1 MPNVD
6 GSIRIDAR
14 IDASNMKK
22 DAKQVE
28 KQLGDV
34 TQAAEELQDSMEEAG
49 EAAQDSLTEG
59 VGVGAREADKAIRQ
73 ANESAGTFAERLKAV
88 AGSLEGFGV
97 SLKSLGV
104 GLGLAG
110 MIGAGVKSA
119 AEIDRAMND
128 LSASTGKT
136 RQELQG
142 YEQVLKD
149 IYKNNYGDSF
159 GDISDAMGTIV
170 QQLGQMDDTAMQE
183 IAESAFALR
192 DTFGYEVPDSVR
204 AAKAMMDQFGISTQ
218 KAFQLIASGAQNG
231 LDFSGEMLDSIEEY
245 SVQFAKAGVSA
256 DQMFQIMQSGADAG
270 AFNLDKVGDAIKEL
284 SIRAVDGSDTTA
296 EGLRMIGLDA
306 GQIAEQFASG
316 GYAAQTAFQQI
327 VSGLAEMQDPV
338 AQNIAGVDLFGTM
351 WEDLGPS
358 VIAQLAG
365 ISNEAYGTADA
376 LTQIKET
383 KYNDL
388 ASVFDGLKRSIELA
402 AVPLGNLLMPAL
414 AEMASAG
421 GDIADSLGGA
431 LDTVS
436 PLIELVSDA
445 FSLLAQNADTAFY
458 TIAAGATAMAAAGVV
473 EKLVDLGE
481 DANLAAVLMNKAGIM
496 VNRMFG
502 STAVQIG
509 ALAGMFAMFLSVV
522 SKIHDAWDQMSE
534 GQKVVAVFGAL
545 AIAAGILA
553 VALHAIEGV
562 GGIAL
567 VVAGIAAGAAGVIAS
582 LSAVNAAN
590 AKTAS
595 VGSASLGGGLSWAN
609 PPVASAASYSIPRL
623 ATGAVI
629 PPNSEFLAVL
639 GDQRTGRNFEA
650 PESLLRQVVR
660 EESGGAGGDPVN
672 VNIRFEGSLAQ
683 LARVLRPYIQAEG
696 VRKGGNLVKAGDA

>member
-34 TQAAEELQDSMEEAG
+34 TQAAEELQDIMEEAG

-73 ANESAGTFAERLKAV
+73 ANESAGTFVERLKAV

-110 MIGAGVKSA
+110 TIGAGVKSA

-136 RQELQG
+136 RQALQG
-142 YEQVLKD
+142 YEKVLKD

-388 ASVFDGLKRSIELA
+388 SSVFDGLKRSIELA

-436 PLIELVSDA
+436 PLIELVSEA

-473 EKLVDLGE
+473 EKLVGLGE
-481 DANLAAVLMNKAGIM
+481 GANLAAVLMNKAGIM

-502 STAVQIG
+502 STSVQIG
-509 ALAGMFAMFLSVV
+509 ALAGMIAMFLSVV
-522 SKIHDAWDQMSE
+522 SKISGAWNQMSE

-553 VALHAIEGV
+553 VALHAIAGV
-562 GGIAL
+562 GSIAL

-609 PPVASAASYSIPRL
+609 PPGASSASYSIPRL

>member
-110 MIGAGVKSA
+110 TIGAGVKSA

-136 RQELQG
+136 RQALQG
-142 YEQVLKD
+142 YEKVLKD

-204 AAKAMMDQFGISTQ
+204 AANAMMDQFGISTQ

-284 SIRAVDGSDTTA
+284 SIRVVDGSDTTT

-306 GQIAEQFASG
+306 GQIAERFASG

-414 AEMASAG
+414 AEMASAC

-436 PLIELVSDA
+436 PLLEPVSEA
-445 FSLLAQNADTAFY
+445 LSLLAQNADTAFY
-458 TIAAGATAMAAAGVV
+458 TIAAGATAMAAAGAV
-473 EKLVDLGE
+473 EKLVGLGE
-481 DANLAAVLMNKAGIM
+481 GANLAAVLMNKAGIM

-502 STAVQIG
+502 STSVQIG
-509 ALAGMFAMFLSVV
+509 ALAGMIAMFLSVV
-522 SKIHDAWDQMSE
+522 SKIDGAWNQMSE

-553 VALHAIEGV
+553 VALHAIAGV
-562 GGIAL
+562 GSIAL

-595 VGSASLGGGLSWAN
+595 AGSASLGGGLSWAN
-609 PPVASAASYSIPRL
+609 PPGASSASYSIPRL

>member
-22 DAKQVE
+22 DANQVE

-34 TQAAEELQDSMEEAG
+34 TKAAEELQDSMEEAG

-59 VGVGAREADKAIRQ
+59 VGAGAREADKAIRQ

-128 LSASTGKT
+128 LSASTGET
-136 RQELQG
+136 RQALQG
-142 YEQVLKD
+142 YEKVLKD

-284 SIRAVDGSDTTA
+284 SIRVVDGSDTTA
-296 EGLRMIGLDA
+296 EGLRMIGLNV
-306 GQIAEQFASG
+306 GQIAAQFASG

-436 PLIELVSDA
+436 PLIELVSEA

-458 TIAAGATAMAAAGVV
+458 TIVAGATAMAAAGVV
-473 EKLVDLGE
+473 EKLVGLGE
-481 DANLAAVLMNKAGIM
+481 GANLAAVLMNKAGIM

-509 ALAGMFAMFLSVV
+509 ALAGMIAMFLSVV
-522 SKIHDAWDQMSE
+522 SQISGAWNQMSE

-553 VALHAIEGV
+553 VALHAIAGV
-562 GGIAL
+562 GSIAL

-639 GDQRTGRNFEA
+639 GDQRTGRNLEA